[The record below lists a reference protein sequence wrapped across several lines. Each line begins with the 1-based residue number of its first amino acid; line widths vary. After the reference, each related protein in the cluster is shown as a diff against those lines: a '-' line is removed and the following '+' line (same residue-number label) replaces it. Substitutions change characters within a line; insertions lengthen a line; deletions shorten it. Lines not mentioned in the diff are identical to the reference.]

1 MARWYFV
8 LINKMFLLLQT
19 GSGEDTIRVVGT
31 EDGSLTLDEAAC
43 EAVMRDGAAAF
54 AQWEAAAAAEKLTAV
69 TTVALLADN
78 PAAVREAAVAL
89 LLRLLTNV
97 TREPDSAKYRVLRL
111 TNPRV
116 SAQLLGARGGVE
128 TLLAAGFVARGAEE
142 VELPSTASLA
152 RVGAVVAALQELG
165 SDNAFIGLK
174 SR

>member
-1 MARWYFV
+1 MEIWYFV
-8 LINKMFLLLQT
+8 LISKMLVLLQT

-31 EDGSLTLDEAAC
+31 EDGSLLDEAAC
-43 EAVMRDGAAAF
+43 EAVVRDGAAAF

-128 TLLAAGFVARGAEE
+128 TLLAAGFVSRGAEE

-152 RVGAVVAALQELG
+152 RVGAVVAALQQLG